1 VSFLDE
7 LKRRNVGRVA
17 IAYAIVAW
25 IIVEAMS
32 VFVPALKMPEWIM
45 SFVALAAII
54 GFPIALVLSWVY
66 ELTPAGLR
74 RTNEVPVERSIA
86 RVTAQKLNYL
96 IIGALAVALVFVV
109 VDAYLLRE
117 NVVAIEPAAA
127 VPAPAA
133 VPSSGAGV
141 ATQGTRE
148 VLANSVAVLPFA
160 NLSPN
165 ADDAYFAQGIHEEV
179 LNQLAKLDALSVIAR
194 TSVLRYADGKT
205 SLPDIARELNVQT
218 VMEGSVRYAGDNV
231 RITAQLIDPET
242 GRQLWSEA
250 YQRKFEDI
258 FTIQADI
265 AMNIA
270 NALRAEFSL
279 EEQREIERPL
289 TTSPEAY
296 ALYLQT
302 RTPTLTF
309 DAMLALLDRA
319 IALDPSFA
327 PAHGRRALINAR
339 ILANSSVRDAVRSED
354 RTQVERLLRESA
366 QRALA
371 LDPTEL
377 QARAAL
383 DSVDV
388 QRWYWSTLRVPSA
401 QQMPDYTPAGIWAH
415 AWKGDLAAVL
425 PICERW
431 AQIDPNALGPH
442 LILGVLYAYAG
453 NREASDRALRRSIEV
468 LPGFNLGIAFI
479 AYNAVAAGDTE
490 AALEE
495 LTRLQQVLGDNP
507 PVVFLPEMAYA
518 YGRLGRRDEAQRLFA
533 LIETAAKERDIGTGG
548 WALAY
553 LAIGDENRAVEQL
566 EAAAVKVRNH
576 EPDAGYL
583 SLMNL
588 KMNFLADPLMAT
600 PRFAEVLARIVGD

>member
-1 VSFLDE
+1 VPFLDE

-17 IAYAIVAW
+17 VAYAIVAW
-25 IIVEAMS
+25 MIVEVMS
-32 VFVPALKMPEWIM
+32 VFAPALKMPEWVM
-45 SFVALAAII
+45 SLVALVAII

-74 RTNEVPVERSIA
+74 RTDEVPAGQSIA

-109 VDAYLLRE
+109 VDAYVLPE
-117 NVVAIEPAAA
+117 GTTAI
-127 VPAPAA
+127 APAA
-133 VPSSGAGV
+133 SAPAPSPATGA
-141 ATQGTRE
+141 AAQGTRA

-165 ADDAYFAQGIHEEV
+165 ADDAYFAQGIHDEV

-218 VMEGSVRYAGDNV
+218 VMEGSVRYAGDSV
-231 RITAQLIDPET
+231 RITAQLIDPKT
-242 GRQLWSEA
+242 GTQLWSEA

-296 ALYLQT
+296 ALYLQSST
-302 RTPTLTF
+302 SELAL
-309 DAMLALLDRA
+309 DAARALLDRA
-319 IALDPSFA
+319 IELDPSFA
-327 PAHGRRALINAR
+327 PAYGRRAVVYSRMLTNTVLR
-339 ILANSSVRDAVRSED
+339 NAVRSED
-354 RTQVERLLRESA
+354 RTEVERLLRESA

-371 LDPTEL
+371 LDPKEF
-377 QARAAL
+377 QGQAAL
-383 DSVDV
+383 DAIDV
-388 QRWYWSTLRVPSA
+388 QRWYWSVLRVPSA
-401 QQMPDYTPAGIWAH
+401 QQLPVLTPAAAWVH
-415 AWKGDLAAVL
+415 AWKGNLAAILSVS
-425 PICERW
+425 ERW
-431 AQIDPNALGPH
+431 AEIDPNVLGPY
-442 LILGVLYAYAG
+442 LNLGVLYAYAG
-453 NREASDRALRRSIEV
+453 DREASNRALRRALEFG
-468 LPGFNLGIAFI
+468 PGFNLALAFI
-479 AYNAVAAGDTE
+479 AYNAVAAGNTE
-490 AALEE
+490 AAFEALAQ
-495 LTRLQQVLGDNP
+495 LQRALGDNP

-533 LIETAAKERDIGTGG
+533 LIEAAANERDIGTGG

-553 LAIGDENRAVEQL
+553 LAIGDEKTALEKL

-576 EPDAGYL
+576 ESDPGYL

-588 KMNFLADPLMAT
+588 KMNFLADPLVAT
-600 PRFAEVLARIVGD
+600 PRFAEVLARIHGD